1 MLAAEAAPAG
11 WAHLVGLLAAAGIA
25 FLAVATHQWRMS
37 LRDPSPPPLEGPDTD
52 VTPGETGDLTPDDT
66 DDDTLPEGRYRM
78 PDGSILVRRWQPP
91 DDLDLDLDDVDE
103 DETREEM
110 ADRLVAGGGS
120 YADWVREIMGAHD
133 VSEATAKRAI
143 REARDRA
150 DA

>member
-1 MLAAEAAPAG
+1 MYAVEAAPAG
-11 WAHLVGLLAAAGIA
+11 WAHLVGLLVAAGIA

-52 VTPGETGDLTPDDT
+52 MTPGETGDLTLDDT

-91 DDLDLDLDDVDE
+91 ADIDLDLDDEGE

>member
-1 MLAAEAAPAG
+1 MYAVEAAPAG
-11 WAHLVGLLAAAGIA
+11 WAHLVGLLVAAGIA

-52 VTPGETGDLTPDDT
+52 MTPGETGDLTLDDT

-91 DDLDLDLDDVDE
+91 ADIDLDLDDEGE

-143 REARDRA
+143 RETRDRT

>member
-11 WAHLVGLLAAAGIA
+11 WAHLVGLLIAAVIA
-25 FLAVATHQWRMS
+25 FLAVATHQWRMG

-52 VTPGETGDLTPDDT
+52 MTPGETGDLTPDDT

-78 PDGSILVRRWQPP
+78 PDGSILVRQWRPP
-91 DDLDLDLDDVDE
+91 ADIDLDLDEGE

-110 ADRLVAGGGS
+110 ADRLVAEGGS